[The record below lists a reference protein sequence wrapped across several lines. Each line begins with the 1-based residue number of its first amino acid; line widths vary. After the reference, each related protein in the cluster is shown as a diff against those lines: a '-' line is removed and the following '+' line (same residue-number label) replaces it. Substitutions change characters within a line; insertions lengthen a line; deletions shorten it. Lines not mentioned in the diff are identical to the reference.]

1 MLSTFLDPPSP
12 TQSMYNL
19 LVTHYWG
26 PVSDTSQTKDQKMA
40 CSTGAKSVSHTGSG
54 VRVRSRLRL
63 KWALGKG
70 QFSCASANNHIGQP

>member
-26 PVSDTSQTKDQKMA
+26 LVRDTSQTQDQKMA
-40 CSTGAKSVSHTGSG
+40 CSTGAKSLS
-54 VRVRSRLRL
+54 
-63 KWALGKG
+63 
-70 QFSCASANNHIGQP
+70 HIGSVVGVGQGYG